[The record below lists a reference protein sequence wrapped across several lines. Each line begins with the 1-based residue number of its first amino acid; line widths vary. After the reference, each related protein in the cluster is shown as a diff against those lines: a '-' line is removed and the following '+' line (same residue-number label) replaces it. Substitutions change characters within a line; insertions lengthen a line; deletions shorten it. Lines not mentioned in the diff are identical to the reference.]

1 MQFIQQLEDMK
12 SQIIVKGSDLE
23 LKKIA
28 EESGNEELNS
38 EESKQIVADFMRL
51 FQKEHGI
58 EYPVTVGDENFKLAK
73 QLGDVKKIPEMF
85 LFTKEG
91 RFVKKFVGKTSKE
104 SLEEYINLAIKN

>member
-51 FQKEHGI
+51 FQKERGI
-58 EYPVTVGDENFKLAK
+58 E
-73 QLGDVKKIPEMF
+73 
-85 LFTKEG
+85 
-91 RFVKKFVGKTSKE
+91 
-104 SLEEYINLAIKN
+104 

>member
-12 SQIIVKGSDLE
+12 SQIIVKGSNLE

-58 EYPVTVGDENFKLAK
+58 E
-73 QLGDVKKIPEMF
+73 
-85 LFTKEG
+85 
-91 RFVKKFVGKTSKE
+91 
-104 SLEEYINLAIKN
+104 

>member
-28 EESGNEELNS
+28 EESENEELNS

-58 EYPVTVGDENFKLAK
+58 E
-73 QLGDVKKIPEMF
+73 
-85 LFTKEG
+85 
-91 RFVKKFVGKTSKE
+91 
-104 SLEEYINLAIKN
+104 

>member
-38 EESKQIVADFMRL
+38 EESKKILKLNMRTCL
-51 FQKEHGI
+51 KNKE
-58 EYPVTVGDENFKLAK
+58 
-73 QLGDVKKIPEMF
+73 
-85 LFTKEG
+85 
-91 RFVKKFVGKTSKE
+91 
-104 SLEEYINLAIKN
+104 

>member
-23 LKKIA
+23 LRKIA
-28 EESGNEELNS
+28 EESGNEELNN

-58 EYPVTVGDENFKLAK
+58 E
-73 QLGDVKKIPEMF
+73 
-85 LFTKEG
+85 
-91 RFVKKFVGKTSKE
+91 
-104 SLEEYINLAIKN
+104 

>member
-23 LKKIA
+23 LRKIA

-58 EYPVTVGDENFKLAK
+58 E
-73 QLGDVKKIPEMF
+73 
-85 LFTKEG
+85 
-91 RFVKKFVGKTSKE
+91 
-104 SLEEYINLAIKN
+104 

>member
-1 MQFIQQLEDMK
+1 MQFIQPLEDMK

-23 LKKIA
+23 LRKIA

-58 EYPVTVGDENFKLAK
+58 E
-73 QLGDVKKIPEMF
+73 
-85 LFTKEG
+85 
-91 RFVKKFVGKTSKE
+91 
-104 SLEEYINLAIKN
+104 

>member
-1 MQFIQQLEDMK
+1 MK

-58 EYPVTVGDENFKLAK
+58 E
-73 QLGDVKKIPEMF
+73 
-85 LFTKEG
+85 
-91 RFVKKFVGKTSKE
+91 
-104 SLEEYINLAIKN
+104 

>member
-23 LKKIA
+23 LKKFA

-58 EYPVTVGDENFKLAK
+58 E
-73 QLGDVKKIPEMF
+73 
-85 LFTKEG
+85 
-91 RFVKKFVGKTSKE
+91 
-104 SLEEYINLAIKN
+104 

>member
-28 EESGNEELNS
+28 EESGNEELNG

-58 EYPVTVGDENFKLAK
+58 E
-73 QLGDVKKIPEMF
+73 
-85 LFTKEG
+85 
-91 RFVKKFVGKTSKE
+91 
-104 SLEEYINLAIKN
+104 

>member
-58 EYPVTVGDENFKLAK
+58 E
-73 QLGDVKKIPEMF
+73 
-85 LFTKEG
+85 
-91 RFVKKFVGKTSKE
+91 
-104 SLEEYINLAIKN
+104 

>member
-12 SQIIVKGSDLE
+12 SQILVKGSDRE

-58 EYPVTVGDENFKLAK
+58 E
-73 QLGDVKKIPEMF
+73 
-85 LFTKEG
+85 
-91 RFVKKFVGKTSKE
+91 
-104 SLEEYINLAIKN
+104 

>member
-28 EESGNEELNS
+28 EGSGNEELNS

-58 EYPVTVGDENFKLAK
+58 E
-73 QLGDVKKIPEMF
+73 
-85 LFTKEG
+85 
-91 RFVKKFVGKTSKE
+91 
-104 SLEEYINLAIKN
+104 

>member
-12 SQIIVKGSDLE
+12 SQIIDKGSDLE

-58 EYPVTVGDENFKLAK
+58 E
-73 QLGDVKKIPEMF
+73 
-85 LFTKEG
+85 
-91 RFVKKFVGKTSKE
+91 
-104 SLEEYINLAIKN
+104 

>member
-28 EESGNEELNS
+28 EESGNEELSS

-58 EYPVTVGDENFKLAK
+58 E
-73 QLGDVKKIPEMF
+73 
-85 LFTKEG
+85 
-91 RFVKKFVGKTSKE
+91 
-104 SLEEYINLAIKN
+104 

>member
-58 EYPVTVGDENFKLAK
+58 E
-73 QLGDVKKIPEMF
+73 KKMRYTI
-85 LFTKEG
+85 LTNY
-91 RFVKKFVGKTSKE
+91 V
-104 SLEEYINLAIKN
+104 SLL

>member
-38 EESKQIVADFMRL
+38 EESKLIVADFMRL

-58 EYPVTVGDENFKLAK
+58 E
-73 QLGDVKKIPEMF
+73 
-85 LFTKEG
+85 
-91 RFVKKFVGKTSKE
+91 
-104 SLEEYINLAIKN
+104 

>member
-12 SQIIVKGSDLE
+12 SQIIVKGSDFE

-58 EYPVTVGDENFKLAK
+58 E
-73 QLGDVKKIPEMF
+73 
-85 LFTKEG
+85 
-91 RFVKKFVGKTSKE
+91 
-104 SLEEYINLAIKN
+104 

>member
-12 SQIIVKGSDLE
+12 SQVIVKGSDLE

-58 EYPVTVGDENFKLAK
+58 E
-73 QLGDVKKIPEMF
+73 
-85 LFTKEG
+85 
-91 RFVKKFVGKTSKE
+91 
-104 SLEEYINLAIKN
+104 

>member
-38 EESKQIVADFMRL
+38 EESKQVVADFMRL

-58 EYPVTVGDENFKLAK
+58 E
-73 QLGDVKKIPEMF
+73 
-85 LFTKEG
+85 
-91 RFVKKFVGKTSKE
+91 
-104 SLEEYINLAIKN
+104 

>member
-28 EESGNEELNS
+28 EKSGNEELNS

-58 EYPVTVGDENFKLAK
+58 E
-73 QLGDVKKIPEMF
+73 
-85 LFTKEG
+85 
-91 RFVKKFVGKTSKE
+91 
-104 SLEEYINLAIKN
+104 

>member
-28 EESGNEELNS
+28 EETGNEELNS
-38 EESKQIVADFMRL
+38 EESKQVVADFMRL

-58 EYPVTVGDENFKLAK
+58 E
-73 QLGDVKKIPEMF
+73 
-85 LFTKEG
+85 
-91 RFVKKFVGKTSKE
+91 
-104 SLEEYINLAIKN
+104 

>member
-23 LKKIA
+23 LKKIT

-58 EYPVTVGDENFKLAK
+58 E
-73 QLGDVKKIPEMF
+73 
-85 LFTKEG
+85 
-91 RFVKKFVGKTSKE
+91 
-104 SLEEYINLAIKN
+104 

>member
-58 EYPVTVGDENFKLAK
+58 A
-73 QLGDVKKIPEMF
+73 
-85 LFTKEG
+85 
-91 RFVKKFVGKTSKE
+91 
-104 SLEEYINLAIKN
+104 